1 MAIKQTIKYN
11 SQNKYFAG
19 FLNYIKNEVKIEGS
33 VTFNKNE
40 IVLLLDDKDEKK
52 LELFSKITSK
62 YLPHSVFLGDIQTN
76 RVDETVYSKP
86 FVSPSYDIALCP
98 RCLEDLTRPS
108 SNRYLDDTIKCN
120 HYSNNEVKQEQDL
133 TLYSPHYSK
142 CCTLLLCN
150 ASKVDDLFIMTDDEK
165 KILFSIEK
173 PTIKVT
179 IKDEVL
185 KQMTGKIYINVKSP
199 FNVKSSLAALN
210 AEDSEID
217 YLFFEDINESKVINV
232 QENISYIKDK
242 RVTSKLINFN
252 EDKQLNRFLNIANEM
267 GNKNEAIGAYIS
279 VTNGISFMASTDVG
293 EQKVLKFQEFNL
305 EQLLINMKNDE
316 NKSKLLNNF
325 TKKYEKIIEI
335 LEENTKFNMF
345 EALSVVLELDEY
357 SFEALSD
364 KSLEFR
370 GNGGLKIDMNFNE
383 DGFDF
388 VSFFGSIMSFKLAD
402 TDNHYLAYSIF
413 EAFGDMSIST
423 MNQLKNKL
431 KIENFIIMG
440 DMFENS
446 ILYSRILSKFSTN
459 NPFFSKYYALDD

>member
-325 TKKYEKIIEI
+325 TKKYEKIIQI

>member
-86 FVSPSYDIALCP
+86 FVSANYDIALCP

-252 EDKQLNRFLNIANEM
+252 QDKQLNRFLNIANEM

-335 LEENTKFNMF
+335 LEEKTKFNMF